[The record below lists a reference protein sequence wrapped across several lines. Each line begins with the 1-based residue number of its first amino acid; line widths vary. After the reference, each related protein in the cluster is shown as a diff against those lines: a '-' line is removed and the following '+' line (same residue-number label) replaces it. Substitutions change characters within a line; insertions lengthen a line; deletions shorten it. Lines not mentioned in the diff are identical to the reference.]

1 MENEFMRFNAI
12 FSIITGH
19 AINEE
24 VELQDMVK
32 RLQERGIE
40 NYEPNEKDQNE
51 VGNSPILSDVV

>member
-1 MENEFMRFNAI
+1 MRFNAI

-32 RLQERGIE
+32 RLQERGID